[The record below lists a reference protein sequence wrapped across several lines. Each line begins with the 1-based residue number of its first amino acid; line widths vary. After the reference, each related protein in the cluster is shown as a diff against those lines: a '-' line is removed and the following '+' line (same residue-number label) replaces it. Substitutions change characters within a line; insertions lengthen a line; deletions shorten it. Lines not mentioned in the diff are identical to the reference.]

1 MPKNHF
7 EPEEFRFFSEY
18 LPCGIDEAGRGPY
31 AGPLSV
37 ALVSFLPETLE
48 KIHSGEILAGLD
60 DSKKLAEPKR
70 ERLFREIQ
78 ESAHT
83 VAHAFLSHT
92 FIDTH
97 GINRA
102 VLEGILKCYRKG
114 SRSPIEN
121 TRKDLLL
128 LIDGNYNFS
137 RYKESELL
145 KHKSHYYTKGDSRIA
160 SIAAASIIAK
170 VKRDRFMKTI
180 ASKFPGYGFESHK
193 GYGSAAHEEAIRN
206 LGITRIHRRS
216 FTKKFHAPHSSS
228 QSDR

>member
-1 MPKNHF
+1 MRTNNF
-7 EPEEFRFFSEY
+7 EPEEFRFLPDY
-18 LPCGIDEAGRGPY
+18 IPCGIDEAGRGPY

-48 KIHSGEILAGLD
+48 KIHSGEILQGLN
-60 DSKKLAEPKR
+60 DSKKLTESKR
-70 ERLFREIQ
+70 ERLFTEIQ
-78 ESAHT
+78 ETAFT

-92 FIDTH
+92 FIDKH

-114 SRSPIEN
+114 SSAPIEN
-121 TRKDLLL
+121 TRKNLLL

-137 RYKESELL
+137 KYKESELL

-193 GYGSAAHEEAIRN
+193 GYGSAAHEDAIRN
-206 LGITRIHRRS
+206 LGMTRIHRRS
-216 FTKKFHAPHSSS
+216 FTKKFHVSNSSS
-228 QSDR
+228 